1 MRASYYQKGAVAMHR
16 GWMVR
21 TLLVAATLL
30 PLTGRPV
37 LAETGQVQFAAPPR
51 GWNALTATAEE
62 LNRYN
67 IPPKPGDPA
76 QLAKWTDLVTRMRWE
91 RPTFDTGRIG
101 TRPGLAGAP
110 TDGGPSTLPTLN
122 WGGLLTLETSTAV
135 SGQWRQPYAYA
146 ESGTRPALATQ
157 WIGLGG
163 FQTGVPLIQ
172 MGTEARV
179 NPDGSGSYDAWYE
192 IVGTSR
198 DTAGARK
205 VSFDHSQGDEIY
217 SQIWWT
223 EANGVGTA
231 HFYIADLTR
240 ATATSF
246 SVPTITN
253 YAGVTSSA
261 EWINEL
267 PTLKYGSA
275 YLTLP
280 YYSAADAGYVSFTE
294 AQAGPAGQIH
304 YVDPN
309 AASTTYITTHRED
322 TLLQGVSTLGAK
334 GDFQTI
340 WYNY

>member
-1 MRASYYQKGAVAMHR
+1 MRR

-21 TLLVAATLL
+21 ALLIVATLF
-30 PLTGRPV
+30 PVSSHPV
-37 LAETGQVQFAAPPR
+37 LAEAPQIQFAAPPK
-51 GWNALTATAEE
+51 GWNPLTATAEE
-62 LNRYN
+62 LNTYN
-67 IPPKPGDPA
+67 IPPKPVDSA
-76 QLAKWTDLVTRMRWE
+76 QLQRWTDLVTTMRWE
-91 RPTFDTGRIG
+91 PPVVDKGRSG
-101 TRPGLAGAP
+101 TRPGMAGAP

-122 WGGLLTLETSTAV
+122 WGGLLSLGEYTAV
-135 SGQWRQPYAYA
+135 SGQWRHPYAYA
-146 ESGTRPALATQ
+146 DQGPRPALATQ

-163 FQTGVPLIQ
+163 FQPGVPLIQ

-179 NPDGSGSYDAWYE
+179 NPDGSGGYDTWYE
-192 IVGTSR
+192 IVGTSH

-205 VSFDHSQGDEIY
+205 VSFDHSQGDEVY

-231 HFYIADLTR
+231 HFFIADVTR
-240 ATATSF
+240 RTATSF
-246 SVPTITN
+246 SVPKITG

-267 PTLKYGSA
+267 PTLKHGSA
-275 YLTLP
+275 YLSLP
-280 YYSAADAGYVSFTE
+280 YYSDVDSAHVSFTE
-294 AQAGPAGQIH
+294 SQAGSPGQLR

-309 AASTTYITTHRED
+309 ATTTTYITTHRGE
-322 TLLQGVSTLGAK
+322 TLLQGVSSLGPR